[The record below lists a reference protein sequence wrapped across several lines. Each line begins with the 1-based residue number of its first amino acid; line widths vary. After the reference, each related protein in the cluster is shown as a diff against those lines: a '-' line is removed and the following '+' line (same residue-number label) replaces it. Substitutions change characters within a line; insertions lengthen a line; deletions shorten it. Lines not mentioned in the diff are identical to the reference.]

1 MKRIIKDIRN
11 YSDNKD
17 IIELKPNTK
26 ILHPITSNF
35 INTSNSD
42 NELCLT
48 KYYYKDNLNILKEN
62 KCNNYD
68 KNLYKTY
75 LYTPPIGLSYI
86 DLLNIYN
93 INNID
98 DLTDWV
104 NNNLDNDLS
113 YLTINRILNSWIYY
127 NLNVLKKYNKILID
141 IYFKII
147 IKINFEFNY
156 KENIKENINYYIN
169 YWINK
174 YNEKLYNFNLLE
186 YLLLYLEKKYKL

>member
-1 MKRIIKDIRN
+1 MKRIIKDIR
-11 YSDNKD
+11 DNKD
-17 IIELKPNTK
+17 IIELNPNTK
-26 ILHPITSNF
+26 TLHPITGNF
-35 INTSNSD
+35 INTSNLE

-62 KCNNYD
+62 KCNNND
-68 KNLYKTY
+68 TTLYKKY

-98 DLTDWV
+98 DLSDWI
-104 NNNLDNDLS
+104 NSNLDNDLS
-113 YLTINRILNSWIYY
+113 YLTINRILNCWIYY
-127 NLNVLKKYNKILID
+127 NLNILKNYNKILID

-147 IKINFEFNY
+147 VKINFDFSY
-156 KENIKENINYYIN
+156 KENIKDDINYYIN

-174 YNEKLYNFNLLE
+174 YDEKLYNFNLLE